1 MFILD
6 YRNGVKQK
14 ANSSDYFFLMVEFKV
29 DQKAAQT
36 AHNLNKMH
44 LAQELLTNIQCRG
57 RSRSF
62 AKETRALKMRNTV
75 AGHLN
80 WQPPVERIIEADPLQ
95 PTWDVAE
102 ELSISHSLVIWH
114 LKQIRKVK
122 RLDKWVV
129 PHELTANQ
137 KKKKNHHF
145 KVSASLILCSNNE
158 PFLNW
163 IMTCDKK
170 WILCDNWQQPTQ
182 WLDREEAPK
191 HFPKPNLDPKKDH
204 SHWWPTAGLIQYG
217 FLNPNETITSEKYA
231 QQINEMNQKLQCLQL
246 ALVNR
251 KVPLL
256 LHDSTWPHVTQP
268 VLQVE
273 WIGLWSFV
281 SSAIFSWPL
290 GSRLPLLQVSW

>member
-137 KKKKNHHF
+137 KKKKTI
-145 KVSASLILCSNNE
+145 ILK
-158 PFLNW
+158 F
-163 IMTCDKK
+163 
-170 WILCDNWQQPTQ
+170 Q
-182 WLDREEAPK
+182 
-191 HFPKPNLDPKKDH
+191 
-204 SHWWPTAGLIQYG
+204 
-217 FLNPNETITSEKYA
+217 
-231 QQINEMNQKLQCLQL
+231 
-246 ALVNR
+246 
-251 KVPLL
+251 LL
-256 LHDSTWPHVTQP
+256 LFYAATMNHFSTGLWHVTKSGFY
-268 VLQVE
+268 VTT
-273 WIGLWSFV
+273 GN
-281 SSAIFSWPL
+281 
-290 GSRLPLLQVSW
+290 SRLSD